1 MREIFI
7 KYNPYKLETS
17 ITIDGE
23 KLKKNSKLNFE
34 DSRLQEWVENL
45 PHLLV
50 EECNSKEFNIRF
62 HGTIPDFEDISSM
75 ADDASKEGI
84 NITLEHIPA
93 KEVKDKEEA
102 IQEIFDE
109 IQKGPYDELKQPDI
123 TNAFNQAKSDD
134 FKVDVV
140 ATMSAGKST
149 LINSLLGQRLMPAK
163 QEACTATITEI
174 KDNDNPTFNAKV
186 YNKEGSL
193 IQTYPELTYEIM
205 EQVNSNPEV
214 SKIRVSG
221 NIPFVTADD
230 ISLVLVDPPGPNNSR
245 DPEHRLATYQMLSD
259 ESKPLILY
267 IMNATQLAVDDDA
280 ALINHV
286 SENMKVGGK
295 QSRDRFIFVI
305 NKLDD
310 FKKGEDS
317 VEKAIEKV
325 RLYLKDYGIENPNIY
340 PASALTAL
348 NIRTILSE
356 SDDDD
361 DDDVYET
368 KGKVRKFN
376 RNEEMHFEKYAPL
389 TPSVRGEV
397 EEKLSKAISD
407 GDVNEQALIHSGI
420 VPIESAIKMYVKKYA
435 KTAKV
440 KNIVDTFIT
449 KIESTHSFEKTKAEI
464 EKNQDLQNE
473 IIEKINVINAKLAN
487 GEDAK
492 KFKDEIN
499 KLNYDKEINNLAN
512 SVIGAA
518 QEKITKQL
526 TSTDAKLTKKDAES
540 ICSVFAKFTE
550 NLQAE
555 VQVKLEDL
563 ISKHIHKNAEDLLQQ
578 YKNKISELAN
588 DIKVD
593 GVELDPFAM
602 MQGDIQNDAKALIN
616 KMTKTEQVKVGE
628 EWVKNTSRKW
638 WNPFTWGQE
647 KGHYRNIYEDKEYV
661 DGKQLAQQ
669 FFAPIQEGLYE
680 NSRNAVEY
688 AKEQTKIIKT
698 EFSKKF
704 DELDRVLARKLNE
717 LEKCAKDRN
726 NAELRIK
733 ETEAKLKWLENIQ
746 EKVNSILEI

>member
-230 ISLVLVDPPGPNNSR
+230 ISLVLVDTPGPNNSR

-317 VEKAIEKV
+317 VESAINKV
-325 RLYLKDYGIENPNIY
+325 RDYLKDNGIENPNIY

-348 NIRTILSE
+348 NIRTILAD

-361 DDDVYET
+361 DDDVYEA

-376 RNEEMHFEKYAPL
+376 KNEEMHFEKYAPL
-389 TPSVRGEV
+389 TPSSRGEV
-397 EEKLSKAISD
+397 ESLLAKAIEEN
-407 GDVNEQALIHSGI
+407 DVNQQALIHTGI
-420 VPIESAIKMYVKKYA
+420 IPIETAIKMYVKKYA

-602 MQGDIQNDAKALIN
+602 MQGDIQNDAKALIS